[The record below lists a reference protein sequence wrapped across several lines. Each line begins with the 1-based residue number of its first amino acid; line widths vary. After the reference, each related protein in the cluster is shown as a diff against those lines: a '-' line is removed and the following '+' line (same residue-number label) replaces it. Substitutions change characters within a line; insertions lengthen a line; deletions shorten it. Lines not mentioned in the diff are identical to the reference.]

1 MNGLKDI
8 KEDIQNIAEAMLS
21 VLNIDV
27 TIVDEN
33 LIRIAGTGTY
43 LNKIGERVNGYS
55 AFKKCLEE
63 QVLIYI
69 DDSHKNEICKECSNS
84 GDCKEYAEVCCPIIL
99 DGSAYGVVGLIAFN
113 EEQSSIITDNA
124 KDLTNFLGKMADLIS
139 NKLKAQNKT
148 EELELEKKKLEIL
161 LNGMNKAVVSTD
173 ISGNIDKYNSK
184 FKELFNLQ
192 DDKLSTGNIFNI
204 LDFIKTPLDKNFEKY
219 KMGVFSYKDKG
230 KNIKGIYNI
239 SEILVKHKLKGYVID
254 FIENKEAIKNY
265 NKINKDYKI
274 TLDNII
280 GNSDI
285 MEHTKQKALI
295 AAKSNSTVLITG
307 ESGTGKELFA
317 RAIHNH
323 SDRGDYPFVAVNCAA
338 IPDNLLESELFG
350 YEEGAFTGAKKGGK
364 LGKFELA
371 HKGTIFLDEIGDM
384 SLHLQGKLLR
394 VLQERELDKIGGKS
408 NVFIDVRVIAATNKN
423 LEEMVLKG
431 TFREDLYY
439 RLNVIPI
446 KLPSL
451 RERKDDIPFLIDYM
465 IKEYSSK
472 LNKDVIGLEHS
483 VKHALVNYFW
493 PGNVRELQNVIEY
506 CINMSNSAILT
517 FDILPDK
524 INEKTYKIREEN
536 QEEIRSLEDLERAEI
551 IKALNKFKNY
561 KKDKELVAKALG
573 ISRATLYR
581 KLEKYNLISK

>member
-8 KEDIQNIAEAMLS
+8 RDDIQNIAEAMLS

-27 TIVDEN
+27 TIVDEH
-33 LIRIAGTGTY
+33 LERIAGTGTY
-43 LNKIGERVNGYS
+43 LEKIGDTVEGYS

-63 QVLIYI
+63 QVIIYI
-69 DDSHKNEICKECSNS
+69 DDSQKNDICKVCSNN
-84 GDCKEYAEVCCPIIL
+84 GNCKEHAELCCPITL
-99 DGSAYGVVGLIAFN
+99 DGYSYGVVGLIAFN
-113 EEQSSIITDNA
+113 KEQSDIIKDNA

-139 NKLKAQNKT
+139 NKLKAQIKT

-161 LNGMNKAVVSTD
+161 LNSMNKAVVSID
-173 ISGNIDKYNSK
+173 KEGNIDKYNVK
-184 FKELFNLQ
+184 FKEIFNMR
-192 DDKLSTGNIFNI
+192 DDNIDGENIFQL
-204 LDFIKTPLDKNFEKY
+204 LDFIKKPSTNDLKKH
-219 KMGVFSYKDKG
+219 KTGVFYYKE
-230 KNIKGIYNI
+230 NSRNLKGIYNV
-239 SEILVKHKLKGYVID
+239 SEIAVKNKLKGYVID
-254 FIENKEAIKNY
+254 FIENKDAIKNY

-280 GNSDI
+280 SESEI

-295 AAKSNSTVLITG
+295 ASKSNSTVLITG

-323 SDRGDYPFVAVNCAA
+323 SDRVDNTFVTVNCAA

-364 LGKFELA
+364 LGKFEIA

-408 NVFIDVRVIAATNKN
+408 NILIDVRVIAATNKN
-423 LEEMVLKG
+423 LVELVEKG
-431 TFREDLYY
+431 QFREDLYY

-446 KLPSL
+446 TLPAL
-451 RERKDDIPFLIDYM
+451 RQRKNDIPLLIDYM
-465 IKEYSSK
+465 IKEYAHK
-472 LNKDVIGLEHS
+472 LNKDVIGIEDDAKKTLIDYS
-483 VKHALVNYFW
+483 W

-506 CINMSNSAILT
+506 SINMSNSSLLNL
-517 FDILPDK
+517 DIIPNNIKSKYYD
-524 INEKTYKIREEN
+524 EKSNKY
-536 QEEIRSLEDLERAEI
+536 EEIRTLEDLEKEEI
-551 IKALNKFKNY
+551 SKALNKFKHY
-561 KKDKELVAKALG
+561 KKDKELVAKSLG